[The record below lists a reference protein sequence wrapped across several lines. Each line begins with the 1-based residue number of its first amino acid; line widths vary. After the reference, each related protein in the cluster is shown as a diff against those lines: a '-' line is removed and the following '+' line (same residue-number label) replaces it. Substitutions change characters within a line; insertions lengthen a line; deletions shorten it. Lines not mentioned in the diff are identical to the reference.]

1 MTNPHGT
8 LRRYAGLALL
18 LTGVGLRRLVS
29 YRADFLVG
37 VGAFALRVVLHALLL
52 GVIYRHVTDIAG
64 WTFREAVLLL
74 GVAML
79 VRGIDHAFTDQLWE
93 LGRKLVQRGELVR
106 YLVRPVHPLFSLL
119 SERFCYPE
127 GIGEAL
133 AGLAV
138 IGYAAGGLDLDL
150 DPAGLVVFAVLLLAG
165 ALVFAAV
172 KLLLA
177 ALAFW
182 TTTSL
187 QVMTA
192 VYELADTA
200 RYPLDVFPWPARLL
214 LTGVLPFA
222 LTGFVPADYLLHG
235 PSPLTWLAPLIGG
248 ALTLLALRVWSLG
261 VRRFEAVGP

>member
-1 MTNPHGT
+1 M
-8 LRRYAGLALL
+8 RRYLSLSLL
-18 LTGVGLRRLVS
+18 LTGVGLRRILA
-29 YRADFLVG
+29 YRSDFFVG
-37 VGAFALRVVLHALLL
+37 IGAFALRVVMHALLL
-52 GVIYRHVTDIAG
+52 GVIYQYVSDIAG
-64 WTFREAVLLL
+64 WTFDEALLLL

-79 VRGIDHAFTDQLWE
+79 VRGLDHAFTDQLWE

-127 GIGEAL
+127 GIGEIL

-138 IGYAAGGLDLDL
+138 IFYAAPGLDLD
-150 DPAGLVVFAVLLLAG
+150 PGLGRIVVFGLLLLVG

-192 VYELADTA
+192 VYEVADTA
-200 RYPLDVFPWPARLL
+200 RYPLDVFPAPIRVV
-214 LTGVLPFA
+214 LTSVIPFA

-235 PSPLTWLAPLIGG
+235 AGTLTWLAPVIAGVLTAS
-248 ALTLLALRVWSLG
+248 ALLTWSRG